1 MTPFPHII
9 ACPVCSAPLSAQQ
22 THWDCPAG
30 HSFDQARQGYL
41 NLLVAQHKKSKAP
54 GDTLEMVDARQRVLD
69 SNLYQPISD
78 LLNQWVSDIALTRNT
93 PLQIADIGCGEGYYT
108 QRLQQTLADHQVT
121 HNLYG
126 IDISKNALRRA
137 AKRSK
142 DIYWLVGSGGQ
153 PPFLANQLDLITCLF
168 TNLMP
173 EGFAKVLKPN
183 ATVILVNTG
192 LDHLIELRQRVYE
205 NVKSQAFD
213 PSATMLQHGYELNGE
228 QKLKFKTKLTSSQQ
242 IIDLL
247 QMTPHWWRV
256 QPSALAKLEQL
267 DELEITVDITLHQ
280 FTNAPQQDERS
291 FEWHWP
297 IFMY

>member
-1 MTPFPHII
+1 MIQIPHVI
-9 ACPVCSAPLSAQQ
+9 ACPVCGQSLINDEKRWLCS
-22 THWDCPAG
+22 AG

-69 SNLYQPISD
+69 SQLYQPISD
-78 LLNQWVSDIALTRNT
+78 LLNQWVSDIALSKGG

-108 QRLQQTLADHQVT
+108 QRLQQILADHQVP
-121 HNLYG
+121 HQIYG
-126 IDISKNALRRA
+126 VDISKDALRRA

-142 DIYWLVGSGGQ
+142 DIHWLVASGGQ
-153 PPFLANQLDLITCLF
+153 PPFLEQQLDIIVSLF

-173 EGFAKVLKPN
+173 QGFTKILKPG
-183 ATVILVNTG
+183 APVILINTG
-192 LDHLIELRQRVYE
+192 ADHLIELRQLVYE
-205 NVKSQAFD
+205 NVRSQVFN
-213 PSATMLQHGYELNGE
+213 PSDTMVGHGYQLSGE
-228 QKLKFKTKLTSSQQ
+228 QKLKFSTKLNSSEQ

-267 DELEITVDITLHQ
+267 NELEITVDINLHQ
-280 FTNAPQQDERS
+280 FTHTTEPQDRS
-291 FEWHWP
+291 NE
-297 IFMY
+297 